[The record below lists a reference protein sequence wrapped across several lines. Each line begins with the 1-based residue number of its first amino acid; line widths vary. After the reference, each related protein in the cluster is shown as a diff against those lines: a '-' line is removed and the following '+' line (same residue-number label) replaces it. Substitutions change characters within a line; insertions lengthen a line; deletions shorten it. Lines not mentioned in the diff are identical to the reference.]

1 MKLWRRLKLLDNNF
15 ETSGTFRQQW
25 EFLRAAGQHLISS
38 GQPLGQILD
47 GWAASLLAVGIMDA
61 SYLALGSFW
70 TGDGA
75 VPEIWTA
82 GGMQVG
88 GGINLE
94 NAVHYLEEGAS
105 HVIVT
110 SHVFRDGKVVL
121 ERLKELVHIVGK
133 DMLVLDLSCR
143 KKYAVCFMYL
153 NYFFGETNLPNNSNH
168 CRPSPFSLFKLPP
181 TSLFL
186 SNRIIFHYT
195 SPTIVRCSH
204 MADPDHD
211 HGLVMDEQGR
221 VIILESPFFE
231 LHFGNE
237 DNVGDYVNR
246 ITYLLA
252 LSLEAY
258 IRPNPWIIVGHP
270 PPPPPPATFPWA
282 KIVGTIF
289 FVVISILVWNI
300 FSKPSLV

>member
-1 MKLWRRLKLLDNNF
+1 MADPDHDHGLVMDEQGRVIILESPFFELHFGNEDNVGDYVNRI
-15 ETSGTFRQQW
+15 TY
-25 EFLRAAGQHLISS
+25 
-38 GQPLGQILD
+38 
-47 GWAASLLAVGIMDA
+47 LLAL
-61 SYLALGSFW
+61 S
-70 TGDGA
+70 
-75 VPEIWTA
+75 
-82 GGMQVG
+82 
-88 GGINLE
+88 LE
-94 NAVHYLEEGAS
+94 AYIRPNPW
-105 HVIVT
+105 I
-110 SHVFRDGKVVL
+110 
-121 ERLKELVHIVGK
+121 IVGHPPPPPPP
-133 DMLVLDLSCR
+133 
-143 KKYAVCFMYL
+143 ATF
-153 NYFFGETNLPNNSNH
+153 P
-168 CRPSPFSLFKLPP
+168 RPSPFSLFKPPP

-186 SNRIIFHYT
+186 SNRIIFYYT

-300 FSKPSLV
+300 FSKPSQSSRVISSSR